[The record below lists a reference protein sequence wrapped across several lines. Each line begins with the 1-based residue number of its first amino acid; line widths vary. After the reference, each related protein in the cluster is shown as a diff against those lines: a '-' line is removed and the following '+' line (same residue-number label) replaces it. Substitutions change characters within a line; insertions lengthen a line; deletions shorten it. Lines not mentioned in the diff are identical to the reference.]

1 MSHEKY
7 FLGSSTS
14 SGFTTPVS
22 EILSDTS
29 NTVYILK
36 GTAGSGKSTLMKK
49 ISEAF
54 AESPQEIYYCSA
66 DPYSLDAVYI
76 KDKKA
81 VIIDGTAPHCVD
93 PVYPKAVES
102 IVDLGAYIETS
113 KLRAAKE
120 EVISLTE
127 EYSGCHKRCR
137 LCLKAVSSVIED
149 IITAANSALDTEKLS
164 TFADKFIR
172 RIVPKKEAKAD
183 GKIMRKQRAAI
194 TMNGYAVFL
203 PENDRIYL
211 LNDENISAAAEF
223 LRIAALNISKRGYD
237 IEISQCYLS
246 SDKFI
251 EHLTVPE
258 LGITFITSNCI
269 NSLSIDKFEK
279 QISFK
284 RFYKK
289 DELTDSTALRQRV
302 RFAKKA
308 CAEFQKEAAAALT
321 DAKIIHDKIEEHY
334 ISAADFDGLNRLSY
348 KLISDIKSLG

>member
-1 MSHEKY
+1 
-7 FLGSSTS
+7 
-14 SGFTTPVS
+14 
-22 EILSDTS
+22 
-29 NTVYILK
+29 
-36 GTAGSGKSTLMKK
+36 
-49 ISEAF
+49 
-54 AESPQEIYYCSA
+54 
-66 DPYSLDAVYI
+66 
-76 KDKKA
+76 
-81 VIIDGTAPHCVD
+81 
-93 PVYPKAVES
+93 
-102 IVDLGAYIETS
+102 
-113 KLRAAKE
+113 
-120 EVISLTE
+120 
-127 EYSGCHKRCR
+127 
-137 LCLKAVSSVIED
+137 
-149 IITAANSALDTEKLS
+149 
-164 TFADKFIR
+164 
-172 RIVPKKEAKAD
+172 
-183 GKIMRKQRAAI
+183 AI
-194 TMNGYAVFL
+194 TMNGYAVIL

-211 LNDENISAAAEF
+211 VNDENIAAAAEF

-251 EHLTVPE
+251 EHLTVSE

-334 ISAADFDGLNRLSY
+334 ISAADFDGLNRLTY

>member
-1 MSHEKY
+1 MSTEKY
-7 FLGSSTS
+7 FLGSSS
-14 SGFTTPVS
+14 ASGFATPIS
-22 EILSDTS
+22 ELLSDTD

-54 AESPQEIYYCSA
+54 ADSPQEIYYCSA

-76 KDKKA
+76 RDKKA
-81 VIIDGTAPHCVD
+81 VIIDGTSPHCID

-102 IVDLGAYIETS
+102 IVDLGAYIETQ
-113 KLRAAKE
+113 KLRAAKA

-149 IITAANSALDTEKLS
+149 IITAAVSALDGEKLS

-172 RIVPKKEAKAD
+172 RIIPKKEAKAE

-194 TMNGYAVFL
+194 TMNGYSVFL
-203 PENDRIYL
+203 PENHRIYL
-211 LNDENISAAAEF
+211 LDDENIAAAAEF
-223 LRIAALNISKRGYD
+223 LRIAALSITKRGYD
-237 IEISQCYLS
+237 AEISQCYLCA
-246 SDKFI
+246 DRFI

-258 LGITFITSNCI
+258 LGISFITSNCI
-269 NSLSIDKFEK
+269 NSLSLESCEK
-279 QISFK
+279 RISFR

-289 DELTDSTALRQRV
+289 DEQTDSAVLRQRV
-302 RFAKKA
+302 KFAKKA
-308 CAEFQKEAAAALT
+308 CTEFQKEAAAALT

-334 ISAADFDGLNRLSY
+334 ISAADFDGLNRLAY